1 MEIAVIITV
10 LVLAVLSLTTSSFA
24 WLPSRK
30 DEEEEETAST
40 LPPLSVIVMVH
51 DDIDNVERNID
62 ILLGQEYEPGYEVIL
77 VSNEKDSVAD
87 DLMKKHNGNSRLRS
101 TFIPNTSR
109 YVSRD
114 KLGVTLG
121 VKAASNEWCL
131 LMDGNSMPLTNRW
144 LYEMGKA
151 CSEDINIVIGP
162 ANYDLDAH
170 RYQRFTRLRHFC
182 QLWRI
187 SRFSTVF
194 AANQSNLCFRKSE
207 FIGNDGFR
215 GNLEIIRGE
224 YDFIVNKYA
233 KRGTTAFVT
242 TPDAILKETAPTRKQ
257 WNNRRKYFLYSCKTL
272 KRKFANNLIPNIDA
286 VMLHTAFIASV
297 ATIVLG
303 SLTQQWFI
311 LGAGVAALL
320 IEMLGRTLIASK
332 TINKFNAEI
341 PAWTVFVLELTSIY
355 RTLADKMRTRFSSKY
370 DFTCHKL

>member
-10 LVLAVLSLTTSSFA
+10 LVLAVLSLATSSFA

-30 DEEEEETAST
+30 NEEEEEAQST
-40 LPPLSVIVMVH
+40 LPPLSVIIMVH

-121 VKAASNEWCL
+121 VKAARNEWCL

-151 CSEDINIVIGP
+151 CHEDKNIVIGL

-182 QLWRI
+182 QLWRA

-233 KRGTTAFVT
+233 KKGMTAFVT
-242 TPDAILKETAPTRKQ
+242 SYDAMLEETAPMKKQ

-272 KRKFANNLIPNIDA
+272 KHKFVSNLIPNIDA
-286 VMLHTAFIASV
+286 VMLHTAFIAAV
-297 ATIVLG
+297 AAIVFG
-303 SLTQQWFI
+303 SITQQWFI
-311 LGAGVAALL
+311 LGAGAAALL
-320 IEMLGRTLIASK
+320 IEVLGRTLIASK
-332 TINKFNAEI
+332 TINRFHAEI
-341 PAWTVFVLELTSIY
+341 PAWTVFALELTSIY
-355 RTLADKMRTRFSSKY
+355 RTNADKMRTRFSSKY